1 MTKKLKSSQLNPI
14 QPGLFGAPQAWGRR
28 ISFPLSNSGLDY
40 DIKTKLCTNIP
51 HISTINSE
59 CSEF

>member
-1 MTKKLKSSQLNPI
+1 MMFGRVLNPI
-14 QPGLFGAPQAWGRR
+14 HPGLFGAPQAWGGT
-28 ISFPLSNSGLDY
+28 SSPLSNSGLDY

-51 HISTINSE
+51 HISTINLE